1 MTWLPEAMLASVNLA
16 AGDKPIGCSS
26 EGSKGG
32 GLSGSNGRSGRSG
45 LGVSGAGGVMTSSGG
60 VGLSERS
67 PRITQTRESP
77 CSPFCFLNGK
87 IPNLY
92 SYGPASIMP
101 PFANSNLVP
110 CNNNIFA

>member
-16 AGDKPIGCSS
+16 AGDKPIGCTS

-45 LGVSGAGGVMTSSGG
+45 LGVSGAGGVMTSLGG

-67 PRITQTRESP
+67 TRITQTRESP

-101 PFANSNLVP
+101 PFANSNLALSLP
-110 CNNNIFA
+110 FGD